1 MKYILLTPFLL
12 GISIL
17 SANQIH
23 FDTHSQ
29 ETMTAAIKQVEAA
42 RKNVLT
48 SLHQIIE
55 TVEQSRLGHNSSNE
69 DIATQIIETY
79 ALSEIAKSTANV
91 EITKAHSTSLI
102 TQAID
107 SLDPKSLSIIAN
119 AVSSVEVAKAKA
131 KANIIKVTGKVEL
144 SKTKNTP
151 ALKHP
156 QETLTIAKNLAAIQ
170 IAQAVSR
177 TEMEK
182 SISRV
187 EIARSSALADPEN
200 THIPLEKSQ
209 KKLEDLKAKATANIS
224 SYLANIEVTKANMLA
239 KIAEEIAK
247 VEITKLQT
255 PNNSNTTYPNR
266 LLQVKD

>member
-1 MKYILLTPFLL
+1 MKFILLTPFLL
-12 GISIL
+12 GISLL
-17 SANQIH
+17 SANQIQ
-23 FDTHSQ
+23 FNSQ
-29 ETMTAAIKQVEAA
+29 AKETMTAAIKQVEDA
-42 RKNVLT
+42 RKNVLS
-48 SLHQIIE
+48 SLHQIIN
-55 TVEQSRLGHNSSNE
+55 TVEQSRLGNTSSSG

-91 EITKAHSTSLI
+91 EITKARSMSLI

-131 KANIIKVTGKVEL
+131 KANIIKMTGKVEL
-144 SKTKNTP
+144 SKTKTTP

-156 QETLTIAKNLAAIQ
+156 KETLTIAKNLAAIQ

-177 TEMEK
+177 AEMEQA
-182 SISRV
+182 ISRV
-187 EIARSSALADPEN
+187 EIAKSSASTDQEN
-200 THIPLEKSQ
+200 THIPLEQSQ
-209 KKLEDLKAKATANIS
+209 KTLEDIKAKATANIS

-247 VEITKLQT
+247 VEVIKLQT
-255 PNNSNTTYPNR
+255 PNYSNTTYPHR
-266 LLQVKD
+266 LIQVKD